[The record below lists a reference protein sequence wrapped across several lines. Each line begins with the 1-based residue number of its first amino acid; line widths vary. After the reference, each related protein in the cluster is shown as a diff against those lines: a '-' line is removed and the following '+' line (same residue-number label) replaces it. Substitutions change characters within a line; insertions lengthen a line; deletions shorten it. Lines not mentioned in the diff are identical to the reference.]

1 MTSVDGSFYEA
12 IDSSISQNIFLCLKM
27 FGMQCRKNITVED
40 KKKRMNIANVINI
53 YANIYITILYVRIM
67 TQNKIYSI
75 NSILQHS
82 PVVYKNCCVVF
93 PTPGFPYLTLCPRQ
107 CKQKAASTYL
117 ARRTKNN

>member
-12 IDSSISQNIFLCLKM
+12 IDSSISQNIFLCLKF

-107 CKQKAASTYL
+107 CK
-117 ARRTKNN
+117 